1 MPIQDNPQLDDQVL
15 LDGDTRFSSGQASAV
30 RDNMVKEG
38 GYTVGR
44 NIDFDT
50 YGNVLTRRGTARLH
64 GDNVDSLWNDLNDD
78 TDLTGDRWKD
88 IAEKWSGT
96 ITGPILSAMYFDT
109 PTIERIALADG
120 DNKIRMGSNT
130 LSVDVV
136 KDSGDNDATYSGDT
150 VYFAQL
156 VNNLYYCD
164 GTSALKYVD
173 ASSID
178 QAIDAGRV
186 TSVEVTVP
194 GTGYTSVPNVV
205 FTASSGSSAAATAKL
220 GYGGKVSDV
229 EVDTAGSGYS
239 ATVPPT
245 VAFDAAPEG
254 GTTAEGVAHISQTP
268 PQAKLLVSHT
278 NRLFCTTADPTR
290 QSDELLCSDFI
301 DGESWDLV
309 GSSIRVGTGDGDPI
323 TALLPWHGF
332 KLLVF
337 KQRSV
342 WVVETNPLQ
351 DVTDW
356 EIKLINNR
364 VGCVAHKTVQQVG
377 SDVFFLALDGVR
389 SLSTIESGAQ
399 TAVSSP
405 ISTPMKDYTDRIN
418 TSVMSTA
425 CAVFYQNRYIL
436 GLPLDSDTHPKHT
449 LVYNAEYKS
458 WLGYWD
464 GWEPR
469 EFVITAFGGE
479 MRMNICDHTG
489 SIYTWL
495 DFEDDATATVSYY
508 KDQESDYVTKIRTR
522 AYSFGDIYADKL
534 GYQCGFDMDNTFDSR
549 QAVSFYLIK
558 NMDDPG
564 YSMTTEDGD
573 TVTVESGATIVSEH
587 GETPIILEEDAAIN
601 PKTAHYQKD
610 YSLLSMG
617 KFKEASFLIET
628 SGGKLSLHSVRAS
641 GFADTITPER

>member
-1 MPIQDNPQLDDQVL
+1 MPLQDNQQLDDQIL

-38 GYTVGR
+38 GYTLGR

-50 YGNVLTRRGTARLH
+50 YGNVITRRGTARIH
-64 GDNVDSLWNDLNDD
+64 GDNVDSLWE
-78 TDLTGDRWKD
+78 DLTTQWQSVTD
-88 IAEKWSGT
+88 KWSGT

-109 PTIERIALADG
+109 PSVERIVLADG
-120 DNKIRMGSNT
+120 ANKIRMGSNT
-130 LSVDVV
+130 LAIDVV
-136 KDSGDNDATYSGDT
+136 KDSGDNDATYSGSN

-156 VNNLYYCD
+156 VDKLYYCD
-164 GTSALKYVD
+164 GVGSLKYVD
-173 ASSID
+173 DSSID

-186 TSVEVTVP
+186 TSVEVTVA
-194 GTGYTSVPNVV
+194 GTGYTSVPAIT
-205 FTASSGSSAAATAKL
+205 FTALSGSGAAATAKL

-239 ATVPPT
+239 VSGVGDNIPPT
-245 VAFDAAPEG
+245 IAFAAAPSG

-268 PQAKLLVSHT
+268 LKPKLLVSHT
-278 NRLFCTTADPTR
+278 NRLFCTSADTSRP
-290 QSDELLCSDFI
+290 SDEIVCSDII
-301 DGESWDLV
+301 DGESWDLI

-323 TALLPWHGF
+323 TALLPWYGF

-337 KQRSV
+337 KERSV

-351 DVTDW
+351 DVSDW

-405 ISTPMKDYTDRIN
+405 VSTPMKDFTDRIN
-418 TSVMSTA
+418 GSVADTA
-425 CAVFYQNRYIL
+425 CAVFYNNRYFL

-449 LVYNAEYKS
+449 LVYNAEYKA
-458 WLGYWD
+458 WVGYWD

-469 EFVITAFGGE
+469 EFIVTAFGGE
-479 MRMNICDHTG
+479 IRMNICDHTG
-489 SIYTWL
+489 SVYTWL
-495 DFEDDATATVSYY
+495 DYVDDASASESFY
-508 KDQESDYVTKIRTR
+508 KDQEANYKTKFRSR

-534 GYQCGFDMDNTFDSR
+534 GYQCGFDVDNTFEGT
-549 QAVSFYLIK
+549 QQLSFYLIK

-564 YSMTTEDGD
+564 FSMITEDGD
-573 TVTVESGATIVSEH
+573 TVTMQEATTLVSQH
-587 GETPIILEEDAAIN
+587 GETAYALEENVTMNA
-601 PKTAHYQKD
+601 KSAHLQKD
-610 YSLLSMG
+610 YNLLSRG
-617 KFKEASFLIET
+617 KFKEVSFIVET
-628 SGGKLSLHSVRAS
+628 TGGKLSLHSVRAS